1 MARTTWIDT
10 HLDEIQATI
19 EQQTAQL
26 QSQGNGINAS
36 HAVLAAIPTQQAALI
51 AAVEA
56 DGTDEQKAR
65 LAGYTADFIAVRNV
79 AAAANNAAVV
89 QALRDLEV

>member
-1 MARTTWIDT
+1 MARSTWINEQ
-10 HLDEIQATI
+10 LAEVRKTI

-51 AAVEA
+51 AAVAA

-79 AAAANNAAVV
+79 AAAANDAAVV